1 MIYSLRDLRFAY
13 GGTPAITVD
22 ALDIPAD
29 GVTAIIGPSGSGKT
43 TLLSILA
50 GFLEPETGRE
60 GRLWF
65 DGAPMPRDGRPDI
78 AFVFQSPMLLGPASA
93 LANILQGRAAGR
105 GKPPLEEAEL
115 AKLIA
120 EVGLARPD
128 GALLSARARTLSGGE
143 AQRMAALRAIL
154 ADPRAILCDE
164 PTSALDEPTARALM
178 STLRHWSRTRGRP
191 VVWVTHNLDQA
202 ARYADRYVFVSGG
215 KVLPTD
221 AARDRA
227 MASQHPEER
236 LRWLRAIAREL
247 QGAPL
252 RAAAPK
258 GEAEGTVP
266 LTPRRYAH
274 WIAAALSRDGLPA
287 EGYDKARPTTLLP
300 AALTR
305 LLRRL
310 APGAPAAPSWP
321 RRAWAGL
328 RSYARLGPAMVL
340 WVLMVQVCA
349 ALFFGSLARDYART
363 QLQDPSVA
371 RLVFEHD
378 AGRLRLGDIAEPE
391 ELFADT
397 TLPALEGRLEE
408 AIGGDVQLFG
418 RRSVAGSQL
427 RFEGVAEGCAGW
439 QPFGTVALDAADP
452 LIRQTALVARPG
464 MEDTPRAVQARAQA
478 AAQARAQGAPVP
490 ERVAL
495 MDANVVALL
504 ESRCGVAP
512 GAPITAAWA
521 AGPAGQLD
529 PLRLRIVG
537 AFARP
542 PPLYPNA
549 AQLIVFEHDYL
560 DALDRSDGRPPDS
573 FGIATAYFSIDAF
586 DTTRRVLTRAGY
598 TIRDDSAEA
607 VRTLRRIALVA
618 GVAPGVFI
626 GFNLAAAFMIV
637 LLTLGQ
643 LLELNRRVFALFM
656 AQGFRLRDLLRV
668 MGLHLLPAFGIAA
681 AALVAL
687 VYGLWAVIQPG
698 QGAALRDAAVFR
710 AVLGTFCVC
719 ALALGLSCAIWWRQT
734 KDRLKTYLQ
743 D

>member
-1 MIYSLRDLRFAY
+1 MIFSLRDLTFRY
-13 GGTPAITVD
+13 GSPPAISVD
-22 ALDIPAD
+22 ALDIPQE

-50 GFLEPETGRE
+50 GFLTPRMGPE
-60 GRLWF
+60 GRLFF
-65 DGAPMPRDGRPDI
+65 DGAPMPARGRPDI

-120 EVGLARPD
+120 EVGLARSD

-178 STLRHWSRTRGRP
+178 STLRHWSRSRKRP
-191 VVWVTHNLDQA
+191 VIWVTHNLEQA

-215 KVLPTD
+215 KVLPRD

-227 MASQHPEER
+227 MSDQTPEER
-236 LRWLRAIAREL
+236 LRWLRAITREL
-247 QGAPL
+247 KGAPMRTTAV
-252 RAAAPK
+252 RAGA
-258 GEAEGTVP
+258 GTVP
-266 LTPRRYAH
+266 LSPRRYAG

-287 EGYDKARPTTLLP
+287 EEYDRQNATTLLP
-300 AALTR
+300 SALAALLHR
-305 LLRRL
+305 M
-310 APGAPAAPSWP
+310 APSAPERPSWG

-328 RSYARLGPAMVL
+328 RSYARVGPALVL
-340 WVLMVQVCA
+340 WVLMIQVCA
-349 ALFFGSLARDYART
+349 ALFFGDLARDYART

-378 AGRLRLGDIAEPE
+378 AGRLRLGEVEEPE

-397 TLPALEGRLEE
+397 TLPALDARLEAE
-408 AIGGDVQLFG
+408 IDGEVQLFG
-418 RRSVAGSQL
+418 RRSIAASQL
-427 RFEGVAEGCAGW
+427 RFDGVAEACAGW
-439 QPFGTVALDAADP
+439 QPFGTVALDAGDP
-452 LIRQTALVARPG
+452 LIRQTDLIARPE
-464 MEDTPRAVQARAQA
+464 MLADPAAIQARAQA
-478 AAQARAQGAPVP
+478 AAEARTQGAPVP

-504 ESRCGVAP
+504 ERRCGVEP
-512 GAPITAAWA
+512 GAPITASWA

-529 PLRLRIVG
+529 PLELRIVG
-537 AFARP
+537 AFSRP
-542 PPLYPNA
+542 PPIYPNA

-560 DALDRSDGRPPDS
+560 DALNRSDGRPPDS
-573 FGIATAYFSIDAF
+573 FGIATAYFPIDAF
-586 DTTRRVLTRAGY
+586 DTARRVLIQAGY

-607 VRTLRRIALVA
+607 VRTLRRIAA
-618 GVAPGVFI
+618 IANVAPGLLI
-626 GFNLAAAFMIV
+626 GFNLAAAAMVV

-656 AQGFRLRDLLRV
+656 AQGFRLIDLMRV
-668 MGLHLLPAFGIAA
+668 MALHLLPAFAIAA
-681 AALVAL
+681 VLLAVL
-687 VYGLWAVIQPG
+687 VYGLWLAIGPE
-698 QGAALRDAAVFR
+698 QGGGIRDAAVLR
-710 AVLGTFCVC
+710 AILGTFCVC
-719 ALALGLSCAIWWRQT
+719 ALALTLTCAIWWRQT